1 MIKGAVRV
9 TYLFPTGFC
18 IGLPPTGIV
27 NMYTVLFA
35 VKPII
40 Y

>member
-1 MIKGAVRV
+1 V

-18 IGLPPTGIV
+18 IGLPPTGMT
-27 NMYTVLFA
+27 NMYTVLFV
-35 VKPII
+35 VKPRM